1 MPLSRRDFLRQT
13 LLAAAV
19 LPAPLARRAFART
32 THWGPEF
39 SGNPILKGWYA
50 DPEARI
56 FEGKYWIF
64 PTYSAP
70 YDQQVFLD
78 AFSSPDLVHWTKHP
92 RVLDVANV
100 SWAKRAV
107 WAPSIVRKDGWYYLF
122 FGANDIQND
131 HQLGGMGVA
140 RARHPAGPFRDELGH
155 PLIDKFHNGAQPID
169 PFVFTDVDGT
179 HYLIY
184 GGWRHCNIAKLN
196 ADFTG
201 FVPFDDGTTFKE
213 ITPRGYVEGSWMF
226 VKDGKYYFMWSE
238 GAWTGPNYA
247 VAYATGSSPLGP
259 FERIGKILQQ
269 DPHVA
274 TGAGHHSVLHA
285 PDSSRWY
292 IVYHR
297 RPLGDH
303 DRNHRVVCIDLMK
316 FDANGG
322 ILPVVLT
329 TTGVERDVLA
339 EMR

>member
-1 MPLSRRDFLRQT
+1 MPLSRRDFLRHT
-13 LLAAAV
+13 LAAAAI
-19 LPAPLARRAFART
+19 LPSPLAWRALTHPTRRT
-32 THWGPEF
+32 PEF
-39 SGNPILKGWYA
+39 SGNPILRGWYA

-56 FEGKYWIF
+56 FEGEYWIF

-70 YDQQVFLD
+70 YDQQLFLD

-92 RVLDVANV
+92 HVLDIANV

-107 WAPSIVRKDGWYYLF
+107 WAPSIAYKDGWYYLF

-131 HQLGGMGVA
+131 QQIGGIGLA
-140 RARHPAGPFRDELGH
+140 RARHPAGPFRDDLGH
-155 PLIDKFHNGAQPID
+155 PLVDKFHNGAQPID
-169 PFVFTDVDGT
+169 PFVFTDVDGA

-201 FVPFDDGTTFKE
+201 FVPFADGTTFKE

-226 VKDGKYYFMWSE
+226 VRDGKYYFMWSE
-238 GAWTGPNYA
+238 GGWTGPNYA
-247 VAYATGSSPLGP
+247 VAYAIGSSPLGP

-269 DPHVA
+269 DPKVA

-285 PDSSRWY
+285 PGSSKWY

-303 DRNHRVVCIDLMK
+303 DPNHRVVCIDDMK
-316 FDANGG
+316 FDADGK
-322 ILPVVLT
+322 IQPVVLT
-329 TTGVERDVLA
+329 TTGVEEDVLT
-339 EMR
+339 E